1 MLTVSNPGLEN
12 GLPLEN
18 ALIFQAVAQE
28 TGLSLTPRPA
38 AIADEDWQHVEALLR
53 GNLPAFERL
62 YQQHGGRMKSIA
74 CNLMGNTSDAED
86 AVQESFLKVY
96 RSIRSFQGHSS
107 LSTWMYRILVNTCLD
122 LKRKQRRQE
131 LPEPTGSQEDV
142 PHPPGLTANHPLR
155 LTLEKI
161 VASLDERLR
170 NVFLLFEVEGFK
182 HLEIAEMLNISEAA
196 SKVALFQAKRELR
209 GKLARSQPATRN
221 QT

>member
-1 MLTVSNPGLEN
+1 
-12 GLPLEN
+12 LEN

-28 TGLSLTPRPA
+28 TGLSLPPKPA

-53 GNLPAFERL
+53 GSLPAFERL

-107 LSTWMYRILVNTCLD
+107 LSTWIYRILVNTCLD

-131 LPEPTGSQEDV
+131 LPEPASSQEDIS
-142 PHPPGLTANHPLR
+142 HPQGLTANHPLR

-170 NVFLLFEVEGFK
+170 NVFLLFEVEGFR
-182 HLEIAEMLNISEAA
+182 HSEIAGMLNISEAA

-209 GKLARSQPATRN
+209 GQLARSQHAARN
-221 QT
+221 RQ

>member
-1 MLTVSNPGLEN
+1 
-12 GLPLEN
+12 LEN
-18 ALIFQAVAQE
+18 ALSFQAVAQE
-28 TGLSLTPRPA
+28 TGLSLPPRPA
-38 AIADEDWQHVEALLR
+38 AIADEDWQHIEALFR
-53 GNLPAFERL
+53 GSLLAFEHL
-62 YQQHGGRMKSIA
+62 YQEHGGRMKSIA

-107 LSTWMYRILVNTCLD
+107 LSTWIYRILVNTCLD
-122 LKRKQRRQE
+122 LKRKQRRQA
-131 LPEPTGSQEDV
+131 LPELSNKQEDV
-142 PHPPGLTANHPLR
+142 PHPQGLTANHPLR

-182 HLEIAEMLNISEAA
+182 HSEIADMLNISEAA

-209 GKLARSQPATRN
+209 RRLARPQAAARN
-221 QT
+221 QL

>member
-1 MLTVSNPGLEN
+1 MLTESKLGLEN
-12 GLPLEN
+12 GPPLEN

-28 TGLSLTPRPA
+28 KGLSVPPKPA

-53 GNLPAFERL
+53 GSLPAFERL

-107 LSTWMYRILVNTCLD
+107 LSTWIYRILVNTCLD
-122 LKRKQRRQE
+122 LKRKQRRQA
-131 LPEPTGSQEDV
+131 LPEIASSQDDI
-142 PHPPGLTANHPLR
+142 PHPQGLTANHPLR
-155 LTLEKI
+155 LTLEQI
-161 VASLDERLR
+161 VAGLDERLR
-170 NVFLLFEVEGFK
+170 HVFLLFEVEGFR
-182 HLEIAEMLNISEAA
+182 HSEIAGMLNISEAA

-209 GKLARSQPATRN
+209 GLLARSRHAARN
-221 QT
+221 QQ

>member
-1 MLTVSNPGLEN
+1 
-12 GLPLEN
+12 
-18 ALIFQAVAQE
+18 LIFQAVAQE
-28 TGLSLTPRPA
+28 RGLSLPPRPA
-38 AIADEDWQHVEALLR
+38 AIANEDWQHVEALL
-53 GNLPAFERL
+53 GGSLPAFERL

-74 CNLMGNTSDAED
+74 CNLMGNTADAED

-131 LPEPTGSQEDV
+131 LPEPAGSQEDV
-142 PHPPGLTANHPLR
+142 PSPQGLTANHPLR

-182 HLEIAEMLNISEAA
+182 HAEIAEMLNISEAA

-209 GKLARSQPATRN
+209 ARLARSKPAARN
-221 QT
+221 QQ

>member
-1 MLTVSNPGLEN
+1 MLTVSRPGLEN
-12 GLPLEN
+12 GPPLEN
-18 ALIFQAVAQE
+18 VLIFQAVAQE
-28 TGLSLTPRPA
+28 TGLSLPPKPA

-53 GNLPAFERL
+53 GSLPAFERL

-107 LSTWMYRILVNTCLD
+107 LSTWIYRILVNTCLD
-122 LKRKQRRQE
+122 LKRKRRRQE
-131 LPEPTGSQEDV
+131 LPESSSSQEDI
-142 PHPPGLTANHPLR
+142 PHPQGLTANHPLR

-161 VASLDERLR
+161 VARLDERLR
-170 NVFLLFEVEGFK
+170 NVFLLFEVEGFR
-182 HLEIAEMLNISEAA
+182 HSEIAGMLNISEAA

-209 GKLARSQPATRN
+209 GRLARSQHAARN
-221 QT
+221 QQ

>member
-1 MLTVSNPGLEN
+1 MS
-12 GLPLEN
+12 LP
-18 ALIFQAVAQE
+18 
-28 TGLSLTPRPA
+28 PRPA

-53 GNLPAFERL
+53 GSLPAFERL
-62 YQQHGGRMKSIA
+62 YHQHGGRMKSIA

-131 LPEPTGSQEDV
+131 LPELAGSQEDV
-142 PHPPGLTANHPLR
+142 PSPQRLTANHPLR

-161 VASLDERLR
+161 VSSLDERLR

-182 HLEIAEMLNISEAA
+182 HVEIAEMLNISEAA

-209 GKLARSQPATRN
+209 VKLARSQPATRN